1 MSKKV
6 SVVMA
11 AYNPGRFIEPAIESL
26 LQQTYENIE
35 VIIINDGSTDDTAER
50 VKPYLS
56 DSRVRYFE
64 QDNAG
69 QTIAK
74 NNGIKKATGELIG
87 FLDADDFF
95 ALNKLELQVP
105 LFDTDPKIGVVY
117 SNTSGIDEHGQL
129 IFSRAN
135 SFKCYSGDVTEQ
147 LFYRNFVP
155 FSTALVRK
163 EALDRA
169 GLFDESIAMGIDWE
183 LWLRLSMEYQFYH
196 IDESLLFYRQWEGQ
210 MSHKWKER
218 YEWAEHIMN
227 QFLERYPDALT
238 DKAIDAAWADTYTA
252 RGNLYLLEDKNKTAA
267 REDFRRALDHQWHFV
282 PTWKSI
288 IKMYLPWL
296 RRRTAQRA

>member
-11 AYNPGRFIEPAIESL
+11 AYNPGRFIKPAIESL

-64 QDNAG
+64 QENAG

-117 SNTSGIDEHGQL
+117 SNTSGINEHGQL

-135 SFKCYSGDVTEQ
+135 SFKCYSGDITEQ

-183 LWLRLSMEYQFYH
+183 LWLRLSMEYDFYH

-227 QFLERYPDALT
+227 QFLERYPDVLT
-238 DKAIDAAWADTYTA
+238 DKAIDTAWADTYTA
-252 RGNLYLLEDKNKTAA
+252 RGNLYLLNDKNKTAA
-267 REDFRRALDHQWHFV
+267 RENFRRALGHQWHFV

-296 RRRTAQRA
+296 RRRTAPRA